1 MNFDVFLVTINS
13 SIEQT
18 LARIETNHLGFALV
32 KNDMNQVVGLV
43 TDGDIRR
50 NLLNGK
56 NLNSPI
62 SESMNREFTWASSQ
76 SPREQLLKMLDS
88 RIRFIP
94 ILDDNKTLVGIVT
107 KDELPHL
114 EERKIYARAR
124 SPVRISFGGGGSD
137 LTHFFSNEKGAVINS
152 TVSLYTHATLR
163 IREDY
168 KIFLHSRDLKTSIEF
183 SDYEELTKRETSF
196 KLFQSIIKVARPSF
210 GFDLFV
216 YSDYPMNSGL
226 GGSAVVASAIL
237 GCFNQFRK
245 DKWDNH
251 ELAELAFQAERL
263 DLGIAGGWQD
273 QYATVFGG
281 FNFMEFA
288 MDQNIVHPLRLSKD
302 TMIELEESLILCD
315 TATTHDSGNIHDDQ
329 RESMKQT
336 DVKQKVQSNVELT
349 YEMRNH
355 LLRGR
360 LLQFGLCLHKAWE
373 IKRGLSSKIS
383 NQFLDKIYE
392 DAIAH
397 GAIGGKLLGAGGGGF
412 FLFYVPPFLKHEL
425 LNWMESVGLNYRPFR
440 FDSEGLQAWTVRE
453 ELHKEEITLL

>member
-1 MNFDVFLVTINS
+1 MNFDLFLVSLDS
-13 SIEQT
+13 SIEQA
-18 LARIETNHLGFALV
+18 LAKIEGNHLGFILV
-32 KNDMNQVVGLV
+32 QNDAKQIIGLV

-56 NLNSPI
+56 SLSSPI
-62 SESMNREFTWASSQ
+62 AEGMNREFTWSSNQ

-94 ILDDNKTLVGIVT
+94 ILDDNKRLVGIVT
-107 KDELPHL
+107 KDEIPIL
-114 EERKIYARAR
+114 EERKVYARAR

-137 LTHFFSNEKGAVINS
+137 LTHFFSSEKGAVINS

-168 KIFLHSRDLKTSIEF
+168 KIILNSRDLKESVEF
-183 SDYEELTKRETSF
+183 NDLEDLLKRETKF
-196 KLFQSIIKVARPSF
+196 KLFQSIIKVARPNF
-210 GFDLFV
+210 GFELFV
-216 YSDYPMNSGL
+216 HSDYPMNSGL
-226 GGSAVVASAIL
+226 GGSAVVSSAIL

-251 ELAELAFQAERL
+251 EIAELAFQAERL
-263 DLGIAGGWQD
+263 DMGIAGGWQD

-302 TMIELEESLILCD
+302 TVIELEESLILCD

-329 RESMKQT
+329 RESMKQS
-336 DVKQKVQSNVELT
+336 DIKQKVQSNVELT

-360 LLQFGLCLHKAWE
+360 LMQFGLCLHKAWE

-383 NQFLDKIYE
+383 NQFLDKIYN
-392 DAIAH
+392 DAIAN

-412 FLFYVPPFLKHEL
+412 FLFYVPPFDRHKI
-425 LNWMESVGLNYRPFR
+425 LNWMDSIGLNYRPFR

-453 ELHKEEITLL
+453 ELIK

>member
-1 MNFDVFLVTINS
+1 MKFDLFLVTINS

-18 LARIETNHLGFALV
+18 LARIEMNHLGFALV
-32 KNDMNQVVGLV
+32 KNEANQIVGLV

-62 SESMNREFTWASSQ
+62 SDSMNREFTWASSQ

-94 ILDDNKTLVGIVT
+94 ILDDNKALVGIVS

-168 KIFLHSRDLKTSIEF
+168 KISLHSRDLKTSVEF
-183 SDYEELTKRETSF
+183 ADYEELTKKESSF
-196 KLFQSIIKVARPSF
+196 RLFQSIIKVARPNF

-216 YSDYPMNSGL
+216 HSDYPMNSGL

-251 ELAELAFQAERL
+251 EIAELAFQAERL

-329 RESMKQT
+329 RESMKQS
-336 DVKQKVQSNVELT
+336 DIKKKVQSNVELT

-360 LLQFGLCLHKAWE
+360 LSQFGLCLHKAWE

-392 DAIAH
+392 EAIAH

-453 ELHKEEITLL
+453 EQDKEGITVL

>member
-1 MNFDVFLVTINS
+1 MNFEVFLVTINS

-18 LARIETNHLGFALV
+18 LAKIETNHLGFALV
-32 KNDMNQVVGLV
+32 KSDTNQIVGLV

-56 NLNSPI
+56 DLNSPI
-62 SESMNREFTWASSQ
+62 VESMNREFTWASSQ

-94 ILDDNKTLVGIVT
+94 ILDENKALVGIVT

-114 EERKIYARAR
+114 EERKIYARSR

-152 TVSLYTHATLR
+152 TVTLYTHATVR
-163 IREDY
+163 VRDDY
-168 KIFLHSRDLKTSIEF
+168 KIILHSRDLNASIEF
-183 SDYEELTKRETSF
+183 VDYDDLVKRDTVF
-196 KLFQSIIKVARPSF
+196 KLFQSLIKVVRPNF
-210 GFDLFV
+210 GFELFV
-216 YSDYPMNSGL
+216 HSDYPMNSGL
-226 GGSAVVASAIL
+226 GGSAVVSSAIL
-237 GCFNQFRK
+237 GCFNQFKK

-251 ELAELAFQAERL
+251 EIAELAFQAERL

-288 MDQNIVHPLRLSKD
+288 MDQNIVHPLRLSRD
-302 TMIELEESLILCD
+302 VMIELEESLVLCD

-329 RESMKQT
+329 RETMKES
-336 DVKQKVQSNVELT
+336 DIKQKVQSNVELT

-383 NQFLDKIYE
+383 NSFLDNIYKE
-392 DAIAH
+392 AMSH

-412 FLFYVPPFLKHEL
+412 FLFYVPPFAKHEL
-425 LNWMESVGLNYRPFR
+425 LNWMDSSGLKYRPFR

-453 ELHKEEITLL
+453 ELLKEDLIIL